1 MRNRVQAIARDVHRR
16 NFLSPQQRREFSNI
30 WELGHQAQPFYKP
43 SCPLRT
49 SVTCIVDRDATNPC
63 TQQTSYNIFAGLG
76 IWKMAEMTIA
86 PVASHGFFID
96 GHWRDDGDIV
106 EIRAPY
112 DGNLIARVVQ
122 GCREHVEAA
131 IAAAVKAFGTTRRL
145 PAFERQRVLR
155 RISASMAE
163 RKEEFARTLAQEA
176 GKPIKGARTEVE
188 RAVFTFNVAAE
199 ESTRIYGEYLPLDW
213 QEFTAGRWGIVR
225 RFPLGPIV
233 GITPFNF
240 PINLVAHKVA
250 PAIAAG
256 CSMILKP
263 APQTP
268 LCSLLLAECV
278 QQAGWPD
285 GGLNVLPLSNEDAGF
300 LVSDDRIKL
309 ISFTGSVPVG
319 WEIKRRSGKKKV
331 VLELGGNAAVIV
343 HSDADL
349 AYAAERCI
357 FGGFAYAGQTCISV
371 QRILVEH
378 SVYGRFTDLLVEG
391 VKKLHVGDPLDE
403 KTDVGPLIRESDA
416 VRTIGWIEEA
426 VHAGA
431 RVLCGGHRDG
441 MIVEPAIL
449 TGTKPDMK
457 VNCQEIFGPVVTVEP
472 YKDFDQALRQV
483 NNSSFGLQAGV
494 FTRDAKLL
502 FQAYDELEV
511 GGLIAGDVPSFRVDH
526 MPYGGVKDS
535 GLGREGLR
543 YAIEEMT
550 EPKLLVMNLR

>member
-1 MRNRVQAIARDVHRR
+1 
-16 NFLSPQQRREFSNI
+16 
-30 WELGHQAQPFYKP
+30 
-43 SCPLRT
+43 
-49 SVTCIVDRDATNPC
+49 
-63 TQQTSYNIFAGLG
+63 
-76 IWKMAEMTIA
+76 MAEMTIA
-86 PVASHGFFID
+86 PVATHGFFVD
-96 GHWRDDGDIV
+96 GRWQQDGDLI
-106 EIRAPY
+106 EIRSPF
-112 DGNLIARVVQ
+112 DGSLIARITQ
-122 GCREHVEAA
+122 GRKEHAEAA
-131 IAAAVKAFGTTRRL
+131 IASTVKAFGTTRRL

-155 RISASMAE
+155 QISAFMTE
-163 RKEEFARTLAQEA
+163 RKEEFSRTLAQEA
-176 GKPIKGARTEVE
+176 GKPIKAARIEVD
-188 RAVFTFNVAAE
+188 RAIFTFNVAAE

-225 RFPLGPIV
+225 RFPLGPV
-233 GITPFNF
+233 AGITPFNF

-256 CSMILKP
+256 CPMVLKP

-285 GGLNVLPLSNEDAGF
+285 GGLNVLPLSNDDSGL
-300 LVSDDRIKL
+300 LVTDDRIKL

-319 WEIKRRSGKKKV
+319 WDIKRRAGKKKV

-349 AYAAERCI
+349 EYAASRCI
-357 FGGFAYAGQTCISV
+357 NGGFAYAGQTCISV

-378 SVYGRFTDLLVEG
+378 SVYGKFTDLLVEG
-391 VKKLHVGDPLDE
+391 VKQLKSGDPLDE
-403 KTDVGPLIRESDA
+403 STDVGPLIRESDA
-416 VRTIGWIEEA
+416 IRTVSWIDEA
-426 VHAGA
+426 VRGGA
-431 RVLCGGHRDG
+431 RLLCGGRRNKL
-441 MIVEPAIL
+441 IVEPTVL

-457 VNCQEIFGPVVTVEP
+457 VNCQEVFGPVVTVEP
-472 YKDFDQALRQV
+472 YTNFDQALRQV
-483 NNSSFGLQAGV
+483 NNSVYGMQAGI

-502 FQAYDELEV
+502 FQAYEELEV
-511 GGLIAGDVPSFRVDH
+511 GAVVAGDVPSFRIDH

-535 GLGREGLR
+535 GHGREGLR